1 MVASQG
7 QERTAEMVDMD
18 IIASHR
24 EQAHTFLARAWEYL
38 EVGDLHQASEKGW
51 GAAAHMSKAVAE
63 AQGWPYRNH
72 EHFLQVVNGAAN
84 LLQSQLR
91 PWRKSAT
98 DLHSFYYWRK
108 EAMDAE
114 DIREN
119 LAEVEALIGALE
131 GLLG

>member
-1 MVASQG
+1 MADVAAVASY
-7 QERTAEMVDMD
+7 
-18 IIASHR
+18 R
-24 EQAHTFLARAWEYL
+24 EQSHDFLARAWGYL
-38 EVGDLHQASEKGW
+38 EDGDLHQAAEKGW
-51 GAAAHMSKAVAE
+51 GAAAHMAKAVAV

-72 EHFLQVVNGAAN
+72 EQFLQVVNGAAN
-84 LLQSQLR
+84 LLQRRLR

-119 LAEVEALIGALE
+119 LADVQALAEVME
-131 GLLG
+131 GLAG